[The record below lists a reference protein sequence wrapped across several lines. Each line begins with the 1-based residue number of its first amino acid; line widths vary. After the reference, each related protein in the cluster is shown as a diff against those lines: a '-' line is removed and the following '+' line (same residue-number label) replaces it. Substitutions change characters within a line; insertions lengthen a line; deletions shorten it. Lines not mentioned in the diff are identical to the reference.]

1 MISFEL
7 MFYCFLGAGAYLFVL
22 SLVLQW
28 VDRVARVTEGIPP
41 EMLESIGLGWTV
53 TNFMMESLFY
63 VIIPT
68 IAYGFF
74 YLIIPFYGIRA
85 GMAATLF
92 AFAVGAAPA
101 LLGLSVRVKV
111 PMSYLLFVLLSVLL
125 KLGGCL
131 IIISYLYSL

>member
-7 MFYCFLGAGAYLFVL
+7 MFYCFLCAGAYLFAM
-22 SLVLQW
+22 SLVLQLI
-28 VDRVARVTEGIPP
+28 DRYAGVTDGLPS
-41 EMLESIGLGWTV
+41 EMLESIGIAWTV

-63 VIIPT
+63 VVIPT

-85 GMAATLF
+85 GMAAALF

-101 LLGLSVRVKV
+101 LLGLSVRVKL
-111 PMSYLLFVLLSVLL
+111 PMPYLLFVLLAVLL
-125 KLGGCL
+125 KLSGCL
-131 IIISYLYSL
+131 IIISLLYSL